1 MSGYNVPRRREA
13 LVLLLVWSCY
23 CVFFQSSLVGADLVS
38 LPNVQRCA
46 SDAGTNKC
54 RLCDPSL
61 PSFMLDMT
69 SPLKTYSHY
78 VVCRPNAS
86 PFSHILA
93 AGPAAPAS
101 FFFVSEQS
109 IELFV

>member
-1 MSGYNVPRRREA
+1 MSCYNVPRRREA
-13 LVLLLVWSCY
+13 LVLLLVLSCC

-69 SPLKTYSHY
+69 SPLNTYSHHTHTML
-78 VVCRPNAS
+78 CILQTPA
-86 PFSHILA
+86 FSHISLPL
-93 AGPAAPAS
+93 GPLSPP
-101 FFFVSEQS
+101 
-109 IELFV
+109 LFVF